1 MNILLLK
8 GLVKGID
15 LLFTFIVFVLLLGL
29 CFIGYVY
36 LTNQI
41 ISQRKRIML
50 LINENNELKN
60 KLNKSMSSG
69 SSSKAAN
76 TSFTDP
82 PEETNQ
88 DFEET

>member
-1 MNILLLK
+1 
-8 GLVKGID
+8 
-15 LLFTFIVFVLLLGL
+15 
-29 CFIGYVY
+29 
-36 LTNQI
+36 
-41 ISQRKRIML
+41 ML

-60 KLNKSMSSG
+60 KLNKSMSSA

>member
-1 MNILLLK
+1 
-8 GLVKGID
+8 
-15 LLFTFIVFVLLLGL
+15 
-29 CFIGYVY
+29 
-36 LTNQI
+36 
-41 ISQRKRIML
+41 ML

-60 KLNKSMSSG
+60 KLNKSMSSA

-88 DFEET
+88 NLEES